1 MNLTTVITALPAAS
15 SGSVEELS
23 GSVEEQ
29 LAVLKQ
35 NVNDVFLLTNGII
48 VAIMQAGFACLESGS
63 IHSKNV
69 TNILLKNFLDMFICC
84 IFYWGI
90 GYSLAYSHG
99 TPYFGYENMGGAG
112 IQGDQM
118 AHWFFQFIF
127 AATAATILSGAVAE
141 RCNFI
146 AYIVYSAV
154 ISGVTYPI
162 VSRWTWSDEGWL
174 NRLGYSDFA
183 GSGAVH
189 LFAGTCSFV
198 AAYLMGPRIG
208 RFGNGRYSTPPPG
221 HSLPLVG
228 VGALLLVV
236 GFLAFNGGSLGHMTS
251 PGDGGLIASVM
262 SNTVMGGAGGSIGIL
277 IASRLGLCGRPC
289 WNFAFTVNAGL
300 MGMVS
305 VCAGA
310 NSFTMWSSLLI
321 GLIAGPLYVTLR
333 YFVIMCGVDDP
344 LDASA
349 VHFGGGLWGVIS
361 APLFRRGGIVY
372 GINDQ
377 SILGLIHNLTGA
389 GCIFLWSF
397 VTSFALFGFLYL
409 INMLRVPSTQEIEG
423 LDITK
428 HNEIAYPPS
437 AWSNIHGKHSQAND
451 HIMIDILNHNR
462 ESRIKG
468 SAPNEYDN
476 HALDG
481 TLRL

>member
-1 MNLTTVITALPAAS
+1 MNLSSIAMTTLSTAS
-15 SGSVEELS
+15 SAEEISSSIETELN
-23 GSVEEQ
+23 
-29 LAVLKQ
+29 VLKQ
-35 NVNDVFLLTNGII
+35 NINDVFLLTNGII
-48 VAIMQAGFACLESGS
+48 VALMQAGFACLESGS

-90 GYSLAYSHG
+90 GYGLAYSDGNQFVGLAH
-99 TPYFGYENMGGAG
+99 FGGSG
-112 IQGDQM
+112 ITGDVM

-154 ISGVTYPI
+154 ISGITYPI
-162 VSRWTWSDEGWL
+162 VSRWVWSDEGWL

-251 PGDGGLIASVM
+251 PGDGALIASVM
-262 SNTVMGGAGGSIGIL
+262 SNTVMGGAGGSISIL
-277 IASRLGLCGRPC
+277 IGGRLGLFGPPC
-289 WNFAFTVNAGL
+289 WNFSYTVNAGL

-310 NSFTMWSSLLI
+310 NAFSMWYSLLI
-321 GLIAGPLYVTLR
+321 GVIAGPLYVALR
-333 YFVIMCGVDDP
+333 YLVITCGVDDP

-349 VHFGGGLWGVIS
+349 VHFGGGLWGVMS
-361 APLFRRGGIVY
+361 APLFRTGGLVY

-377 SILGLIHNLTGA
+377 AIQGLIHNAAGA
-389 GCIFLWSF
+389 GSIFLWSLS
-397 VTSFALFGFLYL
+397 TSFLLFGFLYL
-409 INMLRVPSTQEIEG
+409 INMLRVPSTEEIEG

-437 AWSNIHGKHSQAND
+437 AWSNFHSKQMFAND
-451 HIMIDILNHNR
+451 HIMIDVLNHNTKT
-462 ESRIKG
+462 S
-468 SAPNEYDN
+468 PEYDN
-476 HALDG
+476 HGMEDNR
-481 TLRL
+481 RL

>member
-1 MNLTTVITALPAAS
+1 MNLTSVTMATLSTASSLS
-15 SGSVEELS
+15 GEEISGSVEEELNI
-23 GSVEEQ
+23 
-29 LAVLKQ
+29 LKQ

-84 IFYWGI
+84 IFYWAI
-90 GYSLAYSHG
+90 GYSLAYSEGNQFLGLTHW
-99 TPYFGYENMGGAG
+99 GGAG
-112 IQGDQM
+112 VTGDRM

-162 VSRWTWSDEGWL
+162 VSRWVWAEQGWL

-251 PGDGGLIASVM
+251 PGDGALIASVM
-262 SNTVMGGAGGSIGIL
+262 SNTVMGGAGGSISIL
-277 IASRLGLCGRPC
+277 IAGRLGFFGRPC
-289 WNFAFTVNAGL
+289 WNFAATVNAGL

-310 NSFTMWSSLLI
+310 NVFTMWSSLLVGVI
-321 GLIAGPLYVTLR
+321 GGPLYILLR
-333 YFVIMCGVDDP
+333 FLVIACGVDDP

-349 VHFGGGLWGVIS
+349 VHFGGGLWGVMS
-361 APLFRRGGIVY
+361 TPLFRTGGLVY
-372 GINDQ
+372 GFSDQ
-377 SILGLIHNLTGA
+377 AVKGLIHNATGA
-389 GCIFLWSF
+389 GSIFLWSLT
-397 VTSFALFGFLYL
+397 TSFLLFGFLHL
-409 INMLRVPSTQEIEG
+409 INMLRVPSTEEIEG

-437 AWSNIHGKHSQAND
+437 AWSNFHAKQVLAHD
-451 HIMIDILNHNR
+451 HIMIDVLNHSKD
-462 ESRIKG
+462 SRIK
-468 SAPNEYDN
+468 AVPEYDN
-476 HALDG
+476 HGMDNR
-481 TLRL
+481 RL

>member
-1 MNLTTVITALPAAS
+1 MNRTTVAVTTLSPSSLSGEEI
-15 SGSVEELS
+15 SGSVEE
-23 GSVEEQ
+23 E
-29 LAVLKQ
+29 LAVLRQ

-48 VAIMQAGFACLESGS
+48 VALMQAGFACLESGS

-90 GYSLAYSHG
+90 GYSLAYSPGNQFLGLSHW
-99 TPYFGYENMGGAG
+99 GGVG
-112 IQGDQM
+112 VTGDQM
-118 AHWFFQFIF
+118 SHWFFQFIF

-154 ISGVTYPI
+154 ISGITYPI
-162 VSRWTWSDEGWL
+162 VSHWVWSDEGWL
-174 NRLGYSDFA
+174 NKLGYSDFA

-189 LFAGTCSFV
+189 LFAGTCSFI

-208 RFGNGRYSTPPPG
+208 RFGNGRYSSPPPG

-236 GFLAFNGGSLGHMTS
+236 GFLAFNGGSLGHMTAR
-251 PGDGGLIASVM
+251 GDGALIASVM

-289 WNFAFTVNAGL
+289 WNFLFTVNAGL

-310 NSFTMWSSLLI
+310 NVFSMWSSLVI
-321 GLIAGPLYVTLR
+321 GLIAGPLYVALR
-333 YFVIMCGVDDP
+333 YLVIACGVDDP

-349 VHFGGGLWGVIS
+349 VHFGGGLWGVMS
-361 APLFRRGGIVY
+361 EPLFRRGGLIY
-372 GINDQ
+372 GITDDAVK
-377 SILGLIHNLTGA
+377 GLLHNAVGA
-389 GCIFLWSF
+389 GSIFLWSLT
-397 VTSFALFGFLYL
+397 TSFILFGFLYL
-409 INMLRVPSTQEIEG
+409 INMLRVPSTEEIEG

-437 AWSNIHGKHSQAND
+437 AWNNFHAKHMLPND
-451 HIMIDILNHNR
+451 HIMIDVLNHNTDAR
-462 ESRIKG
+462 VKVM
-468 SAPNEYDN
+468 PEYDN
-476 HALDG
+476 HAMDNR
-481 TLRL
+481 RL